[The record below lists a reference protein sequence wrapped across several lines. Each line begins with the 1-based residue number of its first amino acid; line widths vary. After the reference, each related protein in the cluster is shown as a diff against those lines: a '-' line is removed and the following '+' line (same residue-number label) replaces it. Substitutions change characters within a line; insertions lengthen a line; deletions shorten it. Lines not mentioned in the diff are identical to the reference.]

1 MPLMSPREVLKLK
14 LDSIPFPQLKELALM
29 LGISKGR
36 KTEIIKEVLQGEVNE
51 KIVDRFIKQKYE
63 ERMQNRKKLIS
74 DDELKKELLKVKT
87 FSWGVVQGQLDQK
100 IQTEYVRKIVRY
112 DELLNRI
119 KARLHDDITNYVV
132 CTWFNHWTTVLI
144 EEHISMHERVIPTI
158 KNIKGIDIFFDGQPF
173 DLKVTYLPRDYD
185 PQKAIKK
192 PLELA
197 VWMYE
202 NQGAQRFGSDNRL
215 FVVLLDRDNPERS
228 WELKRNFDLVFR
240 RIDEFFNKE
249 IVSEKDEILFT
260 FRKRIYTAITKMLI
274 IAKET
279 DREL

>member
-14 LDSIPFPQLKELALM
+14 LDSIPFPQLKEFASM
-29 LGISKGR
+29 SGISKGR
-36 KTEIIKEVLQGEVNE
+36 KTEIIKEILQKGVDE

-63 ERMQNRKKLIS
+63 ERIQNRKKLIS
-74 DDELKKELLKVKT
+74 DDELKKELLKVET
-87 FSWGVVQGQLDQK
+87 FSWGVIQGQLAQK

-112 DELLNRI
+112 DELLNRV
-119 KARLHDDITNYVV
+119 KTGLHDDITNYVV

-185 PQKAIKK
+185 HRKAIEK
-192 PLELA
+192 PLDLA

-202 NQGAQRFGSDNRL
+202 NQGIQKFGADNRL

-228 WELKRNFDLVFR
+228 WELKRNFDLVFQ
-240 RIDEFFNKE
+240 RIDEFFDKE
-249 IVSEKDEILFT
+249 SVSEQDEILFS
-260 FRKRIYTAITKMLI
+260 FRKRVYTAITKILI
-274 IAKET
+274 ISK
-279 DREL
+279 

>member
-14 LDSIPFPQLKELALM
+14 LDSIPFPQLKEFASM
-29 LGISKGR
+29 SGISKGR
-36 KTEIIKEVLQGEVNE
+36 KTEIIKEILQKGVDE

-63 ERMQNRKKLIS
+63 ERIQNRKKLIS
-74 DDELKKELLKVKT
+74 DDELKKELLKVET
-87 FSWGVVQGQLDQK
+87 FSWGVIQGQLDQK

-112 DELLNRI
+112 DELLNRV
-119 KARLHDDITNYVV
+119 KTGLHDDITNYVV

-185 PQKAIKK
+185 RRKAIEK
-192 PLELA
+192 PLDLA

-202 NQGAQRFGSDNRL
+202 NQGIQRFGADNRL
-215 FVVLLDRDNPERS
+215 FVVLLDRDSPERS
-228 WELKRNFDLVFR
+228 WELKRNFDLVFQ
-240 RIDEFFNKE
+240 RIDEFFDKE
-249 IVSEKDEILFT
+249 SVSEQDEILFS
-260 FRKRIYTAITKMLI
+260 FRKRVYTAITKILI
-274 IAKET
+274 ISK
-279 DREL
+279 